1 MRRRSSAAPAFGF
14 PWVEALQVTIV
25 QMENEA
31 VKLISL
37 SSSSLVLSLPYYLRY
52 SAYLQVTPS
61 DPIGIIVIIIIV
73 IITVYLSLTTYSPL
87 LDL

>member
-1 MRRRSSAAPAFGF
+1 
-14 PWVEALQVTIV
+14 
-25 QMENEA
+25 
-31 VKLISL
+31 
-37 SSSSLVLSLPYYLRY
+37 LVLSLPYYLRY